1 MEGLEF
7 DLDDQLLKVQK
18 SDIDHDQELL
28 QIQRRKSTPK
38 VVIEEYVQVDEDQP
52 KKLEETKDSD
62 DQIMSPDGDGQTSKR
77 PHKLLTHIEI
87 EDVSIAAFLKAH
99 IPIFYSFLTQQLT

>member
-1 MEGLEF
+1 MDSQPQVEEQALQEQANTLEGMTF

-38 VVIEEYVQVDEDQP
+38 VVIEEYVQMDTENDE
-52 KKLEETKDSD
+52 E
-62 DQIMSPDGDGQTSKR
+62 
-77 PHKLLTHIEI
+77 
-87 EDVSIAAFLKAH
+87 A
-99 IPIFYSFLTQQLT
+99 

>member
-1 MEGLEF
+1 MQEQANTLEGMTF

-38 VVIEEYVQVDEDQP
+38 VVIEEYVQMDTENDEEAQP
-52 KKLEETKDSD
+52 KKEEEKKESEDM
-62 DQIMSPDGDGQTSKR
+62 IMSPDADGKVSNR

-87 EDVSIAAFLKAH
+87 EDVSIATF
-99 IPIFYSFLTQQLT
+99 